1 MASLAN
7 QQLSYKKNWAL
18 FLKFHP
24 RDIFVKLANQCARYR
39 HGRFRRQNVYLLKIV
54 AKSFRDVS
62 LDICKYKESNWEP
75 VAGF

>member
-18 FLKFHP
+18 FLISPP
-24 RDIFVKLANQCARYR
+24 RDIFVKLAN
-39 HGRFRRQNVYLLKIV
+39 GRLRRQNVYLHKIV
-54 AKSFRDVS
+54 AKSFGDVS
-62 LDICKYKESNWEP
+62 LDICKYKESNLEP